1 MRHTRPMVLFSDALT
16 LDAPRRTADGY
27 LAVRAK
33 AARTGTYAYLGSE
46 IDPENKHGLRDAGMV
61 NVLRDDSAV
70 FDSKSAH
77 SFIGKPVTDNH
88 PREAVNSTNWRD
100 HARGVVMG
108 AMRDGEYLAF
118 DLLLTDASAIAAV
131 NGGKR
136 ELSNGYAADLQFGDF
151 AAADGTK
158 CVARQKSITGNHVAI
173 VDRGRAGPSCRIGD
187 AAICD
192 ALPIALQDGAKEA
205 AAWLKKAIAL
215 HEKHMNGSAPTT
227 GKEGE
232 KSQMLMMEQMKNA
245 LAELG
250 GGDAKSGEAGMKMDV
265 YPFHILEQEKPVKT
279 MLIDGLTVDVSNA
292 DTAEATIKTLITAR
306 DAASDKVAKL
316 ETQVATLT
324 TDRATLESKV
334 KELTDAKPTPA
345 QLRDAAKAYAAVVD
359 KAKALGVT
367 VTDAMDEPAIIKAAV
382 LKHLGDAAANAK
394 DWTDAQF
401 ASSFA
406 MLKDAA
412 PADPLRRALADGVQT
427 FGDAETAFA
436 DAQRKASE
444 ARRNAWKTPATSA
457 AA

>member
-1 MRHTRPMVLFSDALT
+1 MVLFSDALT
-16 LDAPRRTADGY
+16 LDAPRRTSDGY
-27 LAVRAK
+27 MAVRAK
-33 AARTGTYAYLGSE
+33 AARTGVYQYTGRE
-46 IDPENKHGLRDAGMV
+46 VDPENKHGLRDQAIV
-61 NVLRDDSAV
+61 NVLRDEATV
-70 FDSKSAH
+70 FDRRAVR
-77 SFIGKPVTDNH
+77 SFIGKPITTGH
-88 PREAVNSTNWRD
+88 PAEAVNSKNWKQ
-100 HARGVVMG
+100 HADGVIMG
-108 AMRDGEYLAF
+108 ALRDGEHIAF
-118 DLLLTDASAIAAV
+118 DLLLMDETAINDTEAGTV
-131 NGGKR
+131 
-136 ELSNGYAADLQFGDF
+136 ELSNGYGATLEFGDF
-151 AAADGTK
+151 AGPAGEK
-158 CVARQKSITGNHVAI
+158 CQARQVSIVGNHVAI

-227 GKEGE
+227 SKEGE

-292 DTAEATIKTLITAR
+292 DTAEATIKTLIAAR
-306 DAASDKVAKL
+306 DAAGAKVAGL

-324 TDRATLESKV
+324 TDKATLEGKV

-367 VTDAMDEPAIIKAAV
+367 VTDAMDEQAIIKAAV
-382 LKHLGDAAANAK
+382 LKHLGDAAASAEG
-394 DWTDAQF
+394 WTDAQF

-412 PADPLRRALADGVQT
+412 SDDPLRNVLRDGVST
-427 FGDAETAFA
+427 PVNDAAVVSTI
-436 DAQRKASE
+436 
-444 ARRNAWKTPATSA
+444 RNARYA
-457 AA
+457 

>member
-1 MRHTRPMVLFSDALT
+1 MRQTSPMVLFSDALT
-16 LDAPRRTADGY
+16 LDAPRKTQDGY
-27 LAVRAK
+27 LAVRAR
-33 AARTGTYAYLGSE
+33 AARTGVYQYTGRE
-46 IDPENKHGLRDAGMV
+46 VDPDNKHGLRDQASV
-61 NVLRDDSAV
+61 NVLRDDAAV
-70 FDSKSAH
+70 FDERAVR
-77 SFIGKPVTDNH
+77 SFIAKPITDDH
-88 PREAVNSTNWRD
+88 PREAVTAANWRD
-100 HARGVVMG
+100 HGRGIVMG
-108 AMRDGEYLAF
+108 AIRDGDHLAF
-118 DLLLTDASAIAAV
+118 DLVLMDAATIAKVEA
-131 NGGKR
+131 GKA
-136 ELSNGYAADLQFGDF
+136 ELSNGYAATLEFGDF
-151 AAADGTK
+151 SGPGGEK
-158 CVARQKSITGNHVAI
+158 CQVRQAGIVGNHVAI
-173 VDRGRAGPSCRIGD
+173 VDRGRAGSSCRIGD

-250 GGDAKSGEAGMKMDV
+250 GGDAKSGETGMKMDV
-265 YPFHILEQEKPVKT
+265 YPFHILEQEKPVPKNMT
-279 MLIDGLTVDVSNA
+279 IDGLTVDVSNA

-324 TDRATLESKV
+324 TDKATLEGKV

-359 KAKALGVT
+359 KAKALGVA
-367 VTDAMDEPAIIKAAV
+367 VTDAMDEQAIIKAAV
-382 LKHLGDAAANAK
+382 LKHLGDAAASAEG
-394 DWTDAQF
+394 WTDAQF

-412 PADPLRRALADGVQT
+412 SVDPLRNVLRDGVST
-427 FGDAETAFA
+427 PVNDAAVVSTI
-436 DAQRKASE
+436 
-444 ARRNAWKTPATSA
+444 RNARYA
-457 AA
+457 